1 MAVGV
6 TTELN
11 DMRPSFSRSFRAMYV
26 TTASDVENKEF
37 NDTFSFIK
45 ENFNLRDHTQKEI
58 WLMGL
63 ELPSGKNFEEK

>member
-26 TTASDVENKEF
+26 TTASDVESKEF

-45 ENFNLRDHTQKEI
+45 ENFDLRDHTQKEI

-63 ELPSGKNFEEK
+63 ELPSGKNLKEK

>member
-26 TTASDVENKEF
+26 TTASDVEKKEF

-45 ENFNLRDHTQKEI
+45 ENFDLRDHTQKEI

-63 ELPSGKNFEEK
+63 KIPNGKNFNEK